1 MVNEKR
7 LVENFLELVRIK
19 APSFQEKPVAEVLQD
34 LLSRR
39 GLDVIVDA
47 SMEETGS
54 NTGNVIACLEP
65 SPGYTEWIAFSAHMD
80 TVGLDREVTPQIED
94 GIVTSDGETILG
106 ADDRAGIA
114 AALEALET
122 LLEKGAP
129 HPGIELVFTVAE
141 EQGLV
146 GAKALKR
153 RDLKADRAFVL
164 DSSTDPGHVIIAAP
178 TQYKLFWTVYG
189 KASHAGVAPE
199 EGISA
204 ILASA
209 AGIVDVPQ
217 GRIDEETT
225 ANIGIIKGGKATNI
239 VCDRVD
245 LQAEARSLDE
255 KKVLDQVEAMSQAM
269 HKGVE
274 GKGARLEEKREQSYP
289 GYRMNENDPV
299 VASAMEAIRRSGLE
313 PKLISAGGGS
323 DANILNGKG
332 LPAVNIALGM
342 EKVHTSSERIA
353 VGHLAKASEIV
364 YQLMTMNPV

>member
-47 SMEETGS
+47 SMEKTGS
-54 NTGNVIACLEP
+54 NTGNLIAWLEP
-65 SPGYTEWIAFSAHMD
+65 SPGYTNWVAFSAHMD
-80 TVGLDREVTPQIED
+80 TVSLDREVSPQVN
-94 GIVTSDGETILG
+94 GGVVTSDGGTILG

-114 AALEALET
+114 VALEALEIV
-122 LLEKGAP
+122 LEKGIP
-129 HPGIELVFTVAE
+129 HPGIELVFSVAE

-146 GAKALKR
+146 GAKALNR
-153 RDLKADRAFVL
+153 RDLKSDRAFVL
-164 DSSTDPGHVIIAAP
+164 DSSMDPGHIIIAAP
-178 TQYKLFWTVYG
+178 TQYKLFWTVHG

-204 ILASA
+204 ILAAA
-209 AGIVDVPQ
+209 AGIARVPQ

-225 ANIGIIKGGKATNI
+225 ANVGVISGGKATNI

-245 LQAEARSLDE
+245 IQAEARSLDE
-255 KKVLDQVEAMSQAM
+255 GKVRKQVETMSLAMRD
-269 HKGVE
+269 GVE
-274 GKGARLEEKREQSYP
+274 DKGARLEERRELSYP
-289 GYRMNENDPV
+289 GYRMNKSDPV
-299 VASAMEAIRRSGLE
+299 VASAMEAVSRCGLE
-313 PKLISAGGGS
+313 PRLVSAGGGS

-332 LPAVNIALGM
+332 LPAVNLALGM
-342 EKVHTSSERIA
+342 EKVHTTEERITA
-353 VGHLAKASEIV
+353 QDLGKAAEVV
-364 YQLMTMNPV
+364 YQLMTGV